1 MEKELEKGLKQQDN
15 RKEKVKIQK
24 NKTYVKKN
32 KKLFSQVKGAKMKH
46 KQNSNLH
53 VLWLGEVRLG
63 QFKEK

>member
-32 KKLFSQVKGAKMKH
+32 KKLFS
-46 KQNSNLH
+46 
-53 VLWLGEVRLG
+53 
-63 QFKEK
+63 